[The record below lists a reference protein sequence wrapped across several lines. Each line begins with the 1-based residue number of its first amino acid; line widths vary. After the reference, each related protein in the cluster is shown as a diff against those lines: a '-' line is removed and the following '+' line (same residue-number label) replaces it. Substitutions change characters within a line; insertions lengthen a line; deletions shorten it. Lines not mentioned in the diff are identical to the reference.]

1 MSTGA
6 RAARICLVA
15 ATASLVLSSPATA
28 DALGDEPTTATAVAV
43 ITQDPHENDAPL
55 THAQRTALAS
65 AFDRAAAHPAELS
78 VPYVANG
85 KVVATA
91 TPNASAEALRVGREP
106 YTVPTAGP
114 DLGSDDG
121 TIEGAPVQKEEVEP
135 NPVEEEG
142 TATLSVQSTTA
153 ISPNFTT
160 VKYSVAELE
169 AVRDEVLTLTT
180 LPDAAS
186 LVSAYVDASNNR
198 VLVETSK
205 ASGALRAALAA
216 KYGSDRVALYLRPD
230 AVPLVRKDDRK
241 WDGSPFAGGSEFS
254 SGRCTKGFGWVHQGK
269 SYILT
274 AGHCTS
280 LNETVSTNAG
290 SMGKVTADNW
300 NNKKGSV
307 KWNGQSY
314 YSGDLATIKMPAGKA
329 SSTLVYKGG
338 PNSDTYRVVTDK
350 WGPSGT
356 GDRYCVGGQV
366 TGEMCGFKV
375 IASHVTAKFADGE
388 ILRAAHKSY
397 RKGKCTVGGDSGGPI
412 YTIRSDGTI
421 AAKGILSGGSSNT
434 SGNCYDYFTDT
445 HLAEKAL
452 AGVLRVK
459 APK

>member
-1 MSTGA
+1 M
-6 RAARICLVA
+6 ARICLAVA
-15 ATASLVLSSPATA
+15 VASVVLVGPVTA
-28 DALGDEPTTATAVAV
+28 DALGAAPATPTAVAV
-43 ITQDPHENDAPL
+43 VTQDPHEEDAPL
-55 THAQRTALAS
+55 TYAQRKALEA
-65 AFDRAAAHPAELS
+65 AFDRAAAHPADLS
-78 VPYVANG
+78 VPYVADG

-91 TPNASAEALRVGREP
+91 TANASAEALRAGREP
-106 YTVPTAGP
+106 YTVPATAP

-121 TIEGAPVQKEEVEP
+121 SIEGAPVEKEEVEP

-142 TATLSVQSTTA
+142 AAALSAQAVA
-153 ISPNFTT
+153 VVPPGFAT
-160 VKYSVAELE
+160 VKYSTAQLE
-169 AVRDEVLTLTT
+169 AARDEVLTLTT

-205 ASGALRAALAA
+205 ASGELRAALAA
-216 KYGSDRVALYLRPD
+216 RYGSDRVALYLRPD
-230 AVPLVRKDDRK
+230 AVLPVTKRRK

-254 SGRCTKGFGWVHQGK
+254 SDLCSKGFGWVHQGK

-280 LNETVSTNAG
+280 MNETVSSNAG
-290 SMGKVTADNW
+290 SVGKVTADNW

-329 SSTLVYKGG
+329 STTLIYKGG
-338 PNSDTYRVVTDK
+338 PNSETYRVVTDK
-350 WGPSGT
+350 WGPSGP
-356 GDRYCVGGQV
+356 GDRYCVGGHM

-375 IASHVTAKFADGE
+375 IASNITAKFADGQ
-388 ILRAAHKSY
+388 ILKAAHKSY
-397 RKGKCTVGGDSGGPI
+397 RKGKCTESGDSGGPI
-412 YTIRSDGTI
+412 YTVRKDGSA
-421 AAKGILSGGSSNT
+421 AAKGILSGGSSNS
-434 SGNCYDYFTDT
+434 SGACYDYFTDT